1 MSTKTNIRTSDIIGE
16 NDTNLKTI
24 IESLKSDIISL
35 TTELDRVNEDLILI
49 NSSINVLNSTII
61 PVGSMIVWAASEM
74 PDKYLLCDGSA
85 YSRSTYQKLFNVIG
99 TLYGSGDGNTTF
111 NLPNMIDRF
120 AQGATTVGQYIEA
133 GLPNV
138 SYGFRISDNVMTNV
152 AVSKVGVTSG
162 TAATAS
168 ASTGSTAIAT
178 AANVVAKSGNDTINV
193 SLQNANAIYGNSDT
207 VQPPALK
214 LKYLIKYD

>member
-1 MSTKTNIRTSDIIGE
+1 
-16 NDTNLKTI
+16 
-24 IESLKSDIISL
+24 
-35 TTELDRVNEDLILI
+35 
-49 NSSINVLNSTII
+49 
-61 PVGSMIVWAASEM
+61 MIVWAASEM

-85 YSRSTYQKLFNVIG
+85 VSRSTYQKLFNVIG
-99 TLYGSGDGNTTF
+99 TLYGSGDGSTTF
-111 NLPNMIDRF
+111 NLPNMTDRF

-138 SYGFRISDNVMTNV
+138 SYSFRISDNVMTNI
-152 AVSKVGVTSG
+152 ATSKVGITSG

-168 ASTGSTAIAT
+168 ASTGTTAIAT
-178 AANVVAKSGNDTINV
+178 SANVVAKSGNDTINV
-193 SLQNANAIYGNSDT
+193 SLQNANPIYGNSTT